1 MIQIENTLVSF
12 DIFEKKF
19 CCDLQQCKGI
29 CCVDGD
35 SGAPLGK
42 GEIRKIEKNYAAVKN
57 FMTPAGIK
65 AVEEQGFSVI
75 DSEGDVVTPL
85 VNQRECA
92 YAIEEKGV
100 CWCAIEKAWTL
111 GKSDFRKPLSC
122 HLYPI
127 RITRYPEFEAL
138 NYNKWDIC
146 GCARLKGEQLGMP
159 LYRFLKEALIAR
171 YGEDWYNQLE
181 YAAREIELG
190 RIEIPRR

>member
-35 SGAPLGK
+35 SGAPLEK
-42 GEIRKIEKNYAAVKN
+42 GEIRKIEKNYTAVKN
-57 FMTPAGIK
+57 FMTPAGIR
-65 AVEEQGFSVI
+65 AVEEQGFSVV

-100 CWCAIEKAWTL
+100 CW
-111 GKSDFRKPLSC
+111 
-122 HLYPI
+122 
-127 RITRYPEFEAL
+127 
-138 NYNKWDIC
+138 
-146 GCARLKGEQLGMP
+146 
-159 LYRFLKEALIAR
+159 
-171 YGEDWYNQLE
+171 
-181 YAAREIELG
+181 
-190 RIEIPRR
+190 